1 MVLMS
6 SSVGISMIPSAAS
19 GATAIEV
26 AVAIAVAITE
36 PSPPSSVT
44 KEKSKSSSSSYSS
57 NIDLP
62 FVKENSLTVR
72 FGTYNGSLLVILIV
86 HDVMFRTIF
95 LYPLPVQIQV
105 WQLTFLFIFI

>member
-1 MVLMS
+1 
-6 SSVGISMIPSAAS
+6 MIPSAAS

-44 KEKSKSSSSSYSS
+44 KEKSKSSSSSSYSS

-72 FGTYNGSLLVILIV
+72 YSTYDGLLLIILIV
-86 HDVMFRTIF
+86 HDVMYRIIF
-95 LYPLPVQIQV
+95 LNPLPLQNQV
-105 WQLTFLFIFI
+105 

>member
-1 MVLMS
+1 MQYLILLDGILITS
-6 SSVGISMIPSAAS
+6 SSIGISTIPSAAS

-72 FGTYNGSLLVILIV
+72 FSTYDGSLLMILFV
-86 HDVMFRTIF
+86 HDVMYRTIF
-95 LYPLPVQIQV
+95 LYTLPVQIHV
-105 WQLTFLFIFI
+105 

>member
-1 MVLMS
+1 M
-6 SSVGISMIPSAAS
+6 VGISTIPSAAG

-44 KEKSKSSSSSYSS
+44 KEKSKSSSSYSS

-62 FVKENSLTVR
+62 FVKENSLTVQHAHI
-72 FGTYNGSLLVILIV
+72 GISSIY
-86 HDVMFRTIF
+86 
-95 LYPLPVQIQV
+95 
-105 WQLTFLFIFI
+105 TFP

>member
-1 MVLMS
+1 
-6 SSVGISMIPSAAS
+6 MIPSAAS

-44 KEKSKSSSSSYSS
+44 KEKSKSSSSSSYSS

-62 FVKENSLTVR
+62 FFKESSLTVR
-72 FGTYNGSLLVILIV
+72 HGTYDVLLLMTLIV
-86 HDVMFRTIF
+86 HDVMYRITF
-95 LYPLPVQIQV
+95 LHLSPVQI
-105 WQLTFLFIFI
+105 

>member
-1 MVLMS
+1 
-6 SSVGISMIPSAAS
+6 MIPSAAG

-44 KEKSKSSSSSYSS
+44 KEKSKSSSSYSS

-62 FVKENSLTVR
+62 FVRENSLTVR
-72 FGTYNGSLLVILIV
+72 HGTYTLACLVSLLLEFNDPYSYSFIDSSVTNSLE
-86 HDVMFRTIF
+86 
-95 LYPLPVQIQV
+95 L
-105 WQLTFLFIFI
+105 FLFFLSLVLVLHMI